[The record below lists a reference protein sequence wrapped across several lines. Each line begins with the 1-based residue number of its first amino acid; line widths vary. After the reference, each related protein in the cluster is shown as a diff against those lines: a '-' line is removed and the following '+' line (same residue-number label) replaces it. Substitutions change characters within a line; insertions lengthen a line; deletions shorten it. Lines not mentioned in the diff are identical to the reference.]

1 MNRFNTGVLPPVD
14 GCVSRVIFGGIAIG
28 KGRFVRMNSLDT
40 GADSETLTDDNL
52 ESMFCR
58 DYDSVCRYARRI
70 VNDCDDAA
78 EIAQE
83 TFLRMQ
89 QMPGAQRFGL
99 SDRALL
105 FRVARNL
112 AIDHVRR
119 KHTRRRYAGTDLRI
133 TIIAAEKS
141 TEEELV
147 AQERCSRVHLAL
159 RTLSP
164 RDAKCLALKNAGHS
178 YDEMA
183 AILNIHPGSVGPTV
197 TRALRRLRQAYF
209 DLSPENP

>member
-1 MNRFNTGVLPPVD
+1 
-14 GCVSRVIFGGIAIG
+14 
-28 KGRFVRMNSLDT
+28 MNSLEL
-40 GADSETLTDDNL
+40 GAGSGTLTDDNL

-58 DYDSVCRYARRI
+58 DYDGVCRYAWRI
-70 VNDCDDAA
+70 VNDRDDAA

-89 QMPGAQRFGL
+89 QMRGAERFGP

-105 FRVARNL
+105 YRVARNL

-119 KHTRRRYAGTDLRI
+119 KHTRRRYAWKDMRVPI
-133 TIIAAEKS
+133 TAAEKS

-147 AQERCSRVHLAL
+147 AREQCSRVHRAL
-159 RTLSP
+159 RTLSS

-209 DLSPENP
+209 DLSPQNP